1 MKFGRLSEEYSDIL
15 AVAAV
20 LDPRLKFHFLEYC
33 FSVLDQSTC
42 KRRLANVCSK
52 IYKLFGAYK
61 KNQRISSA
69 ATTSQGEIPDVLA
82 GYGPLL
88 DMAAYKKLN
97 VLQYR
102 RDISARFKELATMAR
117 EVLSIPIPT
126 VASESSFSI
135 GSDESVEK
143 TEEEKEEEDKEKEKE
158 EESGESI
165 DLT

>member
-1 MKFGRLSEEYSDIL
+1 MVKCMKLKFEKYWEKYSDIL

-20 LDPRLKFHFLEYC
+20 LDPRLKFHLLEYC

-61 KNQRISSA
+61 KNHRISSA
-69 ATTSQGEIPDVLA
+69 ATTSQGEIPDVPA
-82 GYGPLL
+82 GYGGFYAFFSQKVVGSGNSALDIYLDEPLL
-88 DMAAYKKLN
+88 DIAAYKKLN
-97 VLQYR
+97 VLHYW
-102 RDISARFKELATMAR
+102 RDNSARFKELATMAR

-135 GSDESVEK
+135 GS
-143 TEEEKEEEDKEKEKE
+143 
-158 EESGESI
+158 
-165 DLT
+165 

>member
-1 MKFGRLSEEYSDIL
+1 
-15 AVAAV
+15 
-20 LDPRLKFHFLEYC
+20 LDPRPKFDFLEYC

-42 KRRLANVCSK
+42 KKRLTNVRSK

-69 ATTSQGEIPDVLA
+69 ATTSQGEIHDVPA
-82 GYGPLL
+82 GYGVMLFNLFFRDSTPSFLRKLL
-88 DMAAYKKLN
+88 A
-97 VLQYR
+97 
-102 RDISARFKELATMAR
+102 LATMAR
-117 EVLSIPIPT
+117 EVLSIPITT

-143 TEEEKEEEDKEKEKE
+143 IEEEKEEEDKEKKKK
-158 EESGESI
+158 EESGEFR

>member
-1 MKFGRLSEEYSDIL
+1 LEFEKYWEEYSDVL
-15 AVAAV
+15 VVVAV
-20 LDPRLKFHFLEYC
+20 LDPRLKFHFLKYR
-33 FSVLDQSTC
+33 FSVFDQSTC
-42 KRRLANVCSK
+42 KRRLANVRSK

-82 GYGPLL
+82 DYGVMMFNLFFRDSTPSFLRKLL
-88 DMAAYKKLN
+88 A
-97 VLQYR
+97 
-102 RDISARFKELATMAR
+102 LATMGR
-117 EVLSIPIPT
+117 EVLSISITT

-143 TEEEKEEEDKEKEKE
+143 TEEDKEEEDKEKEKE

-165 DLT
+165 DLN

>member
-20 LDPRLKFHFLEYC
+20 LDPRLKFHFLECC

-82 GYGPLL
+82 GYGVMMFNLVFRDSTPSFLRKLL
-88 DMAAYKKLN
+88 A
-97 VLQYR
+97 V
-102 RDISARFKELATMAR
+102 AR

-135 GSDESVEK
+135 GSDECVEK
-143 TEEEKEEEDKEKEKE
+143 TEEEKEEDDKEKEKE

>member
-20 LDPRLKFHFLEYC
+20 LDPRLKFHFLECC

-82 GYGPLL
+82 GYGVMMFNLVFMDSTPSFLRKLL
-88 DMAAYKKLN
+88 A
-97 VLQYR
+97 
-102 RDISARFKELATMAR
+102 LATMAR

-135 GSDESVEK
+135 GSRSVEK